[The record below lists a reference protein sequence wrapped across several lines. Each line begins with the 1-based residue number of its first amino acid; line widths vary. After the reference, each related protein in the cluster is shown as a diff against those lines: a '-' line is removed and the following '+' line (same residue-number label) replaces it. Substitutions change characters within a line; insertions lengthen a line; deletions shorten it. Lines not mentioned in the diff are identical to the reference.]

1 MPEQTFA
8 VNGFCNEFFA
18 GPVTLDNTAV
28 SFRAT
33 HLDGV
38 QALPRLRPMSSS
50 PFGNRVPR

>member
-1 MPEQTFA
+1 MAFA
-8 VNGFCNEFFA
+8 MGFFA

-28 SFRAT
+28 SFRAA

-50 PFGNRVPR
+50 SFGNRVSR